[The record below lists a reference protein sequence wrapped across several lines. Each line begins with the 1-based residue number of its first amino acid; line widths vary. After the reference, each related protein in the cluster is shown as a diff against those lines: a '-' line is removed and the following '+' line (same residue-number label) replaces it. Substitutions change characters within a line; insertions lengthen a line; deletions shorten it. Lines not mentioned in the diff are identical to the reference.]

1 MNSQAGIKA
10 LKLDMDVGGQSFVVH
25 ASVLWD
31 ENEVILVDTGIPGQ
45 LGIIRDAMERENISF
60 DKLTKIIITHQDR
73 DHIGSLPA
81 LLEAFEG
88 RIEVFAH
95 EFAKPYL
102 SGEIPL
108 IKSGAFAQPCNVD
121 VTLQDGDVLPYCGG
135 IQVIFTPGHTPD
147 HISLYHK
154 PSKTVI
160 SGDALTSNDGII
172 MPPSREHTPDMES
185 ALNSVAK
192 LLDLDIDTVI
202 TYHGGVCT
210 DGIKERLAEIAGQ
223 GGAI

>member
-1 MNSQAGIKA
+1 MDSQAGIKA

-31 ENEVILVDTGIPGQ
+31 DKDVILVDTGIPGQ
-45 LGIIRDAMERENISF
+45 LGVIRDAMERENISF

-95 EFAKPYL
+95 EIAKPYL

-108 IKSGAFAQPCNVD
+108 IKSGVYATPSHVD
-121 VTLQDGDVLPYCGG
+121 VTLQDGDLLPYCGG